1 MAHILILVH
10 AELVGFVQSLWRQGH
25 GPVGANIAYFVIP
38 DLIRDPTF
46 LRVRGSSAHMEQKK
60 KLAPGS
66 NPIGADIKVSSPR
79 T

>member
-1 MAHILILVH
+1 MGRLNPLGAEIAMAHILILVH

-46 LRVRGSSAHMEQKK
+46 L
-60 KLAPGS
+60 
-66 NPIGADIKVSSPR
+66 
-79 T
+79 